1 MRTMLHSLPPEIM
14 WHITGYLSLDD
25 LAVARLV
32 SKQLRHFCDHPSF
45 WRDLRLEPAGQPN
58 NNSSNT
64 TTTTSTMALW
74 QLSDL
79 KRLVE
84 PHVRHIRSIRIWGVR
99 DTIVQYLLEQ
109 CPNLTDLTV
118 CGWTTLS
125 SHAFGKL
132 NRTLALRRLELIG
145 AAQQPNFAAI
155 DARQLGR
162 LLHQCPDLSDLM
174 LGCQIHIH
182 ARTLLKELKRH
193 PRAGQRLQ
201 LLTLASRRTWSHRHV
216 AELLQLCPQLE
227 CVCLVPAAA
236 KGFDLRKDDLHHW
249 VKSKPHVELESA
261 TEGEDE
267 LATDMVSD
275 MVITRSILSL
285 SDDKTTAAATTT
297 TTTATTTT
305 TTTIA

>member
-1 MRTMLHSLPPEIM
+1 MRNILHSLPPELL
-14 WHITGYLSLDD
+14 WRITAYLSLDD

-45 WRDLRLEPAGQPN
+45 WREVRLEPPRQPK
-58 NNSSNT
+58 STAAT
-64 TTTTSTMALW
+64 TTMALW
-74 QLSDL
+74 QLSEL
-79 KRLVE
+79 KRLIE
-84 PHVRHIRSIRIWGVR
+84 PHVRHIRSVRIWGVR

-174 LGCQIHIH
+174 LGCQVHIH
-182 ARTLLKELKRH
+182 ARTLLKELKHH

-201 LLTLASRRTWSHRHV
+201 LLTLATRRTWSHRHV
-216 AELLQLCPQLE
+216 AELLQLCPALE

-236 KGFDLRKDDLHHW
+236 KGFDLKKDDPHHW

-261 TEGEDE
+261 TDGEDE
-267 LATDMVSD
+267 LAADMVSD
-275 MVITRSILSL
+275 MIITRSILSSSTL
-285 SDDKTTAAATTT
+285 PTAITTT
-297 TTTATTTT
+297 PPPPTA
-305 TTTIA
+305 